1 MAQMRRAIRWT
12 AALALALFVLGLAPV
27 GAEGASAPAQD
38 RKLVPV
44 GREAGGRR
52 VALVI
57 GNDAYQDA
65 PLRNAG
71 NDARAVAAELA
82 ALPEPFTVTSLFNAT
97 QAQLATAI
105 ARFTDSLR
113 KQDVAFVF
121 YAGHGVQFG
130 SDNYLVP
137 VDYTGQSQ
145 AEARLRMIPLSVL
158 HEGVQA
164 AGVGIIVLDACR
176 NNPFKGTRA
185 AGGGLGVVEARGT
198 LIAYATG
205 AGQTAGDNPQGGNG
219 LFTRELVSALREPGL
234 TVYEV
239 FRRVRERVRTATNG
253 VQAPAV
259 YEDLIGDVV
268 LRSTAVASK
277 PADRPTAPASVTDSV
292 GSAPLTFESDAGL
305 VMYLVKPDRTAEFET
320 VVRQVSEGLA
330 ASSNKLRREQMSS
343 WKVFRSIGQ
352 DSNQNFTYVLVLDPP
367 VRGADYRMSAML
379 VDAFPGDYENRFRSF
394 LAACTGLIPVRLT
407 LVADFR
413 SLGSPP
419 PPSSRP
425 GTPGALERSFSGDA
439 AALLYFVK
447 SERTTDFVMV
457 IAKLQ
462 EALARSQDP
471 VRRQQAAGWKVFD
484 AGAGG
489 PGETSFLFMMDPVVK
504 GADYSL
510 SKIWAEAFPAEAGN
524 IYQAYKD
531 AVSSGIVVF
540 DLKRLIAS
548 AK

>member
-1 MAQMRRAIRWT
+1 MAQIRRAIRWT
-12 AALALALFVLGLAPV
+12 AALTLVLFVLRLAPV
-27 GAEGASAPAQD
+27 GAEGVSARAQD

-185 AGGGLGVVEARGT
+185 AGGGLGAMEARGT

-205 AGQTAGDNPQGGNG
+205 AGHTANDNPQGGNG
-219 LFTRELVSALREPGL
+219 LFTRELIAALKEPGL
-234 TVYEV
+234 TVYDV

-253 VQAPAV
+253 AQAPAV
-259 YEDLIGDVV
+259 YEDLIGEVV
-268 LRSTAVASK
+268 LRSGNAPSPAATGRSTLDSGVIGRFRLGMTASEVNTLLPRPFGDVSWEKLQPAEEPDVRYFWLPLALFPIDAFGVPALEPWKPCWSKEQSYVVFGFGPPGLLRVSLRLQPDCAERVAMLRR
-277 PADRPTAPASVTDSV
+277 AAQALRVTAFDDRGLVAFQDNLGRVTIAGCV
-292 GSAPLTFESDAGL
+292 AQHVATFEIFVSGSGQPCGDW
-305 VMYLVKPDRTAEFET
+305 MRRSPD
-320 VVRQVSEGLA
+320 
-330 ASSNKLRREQMSS
+330 
-343 WKVFRSIGQ
+343 
-352 DSNQNFTYVLVLDPP
+352 
-367 VRGADYRMSAML
+367 
-379 VDAFPGDYENRFRSF
+379 
-394 LAACTGLIPVRLT
+394 
-407 LVADFR
+407 
-413 SLGSPP
+413 
-419 PPSSRP
+419 
-425 GTPGALERSFSGDA
+425 
-439 AALLYFVK
+439 
-447 SERTTDFVMV
+447 
-457 IAKLQ
+457 
-462 EALARSQDP
+462 
-471 VRRQQAAGWKVFD
+471 
-484 AGAGG
+484 
-489 PGETSFLFMMDPVVK
+489 
-504 GADYSL
+504 
-510 SKIWAEAFPAEAGN
+510 PAEPAQTRAPWRGP
-524 IYQAYKD
+524 
-531 AVSSGIVVF
+531 SW
-540 DLKRLIAS
+540 
-548 AK
+548 